1 MQTASFGEDDRYNL
15 PEWKLLRERN
25 ITFDTPYFYKT
36 AKFDGEK
43 KSITNEQRLK
53 LNDKASIAFGNYI
66 RDNIEYLNGLTQIEL
81 IQEFDNYADQAK
93 RDITSLDF
101 NEAIK

>member
-43 KSITNEQRLK
+43 KNITNEQRLK

-66 RDNIEYLNGLTQIEL
+66 RENIEYLNGLNQVEL